1 MPGGGRLAI
10 ALKRVERDLV
20 LSMRDEG
27 RGMARDEQ
35 RRLFEPLAATGRAG
49 SGLGLAIVFQI
60 VRQHGGDIQVSSAAG
75 QGTQFE
81 VRLPL
86 LPVPVPA

>member
-1 MPGGGRLAI
+1 MPGGGRLHI
-10 ALKRVERDLV
+10 TLRRVGRDLV
-20 LSMRDEG
+20 LGMRDEG
-27 RGMARDEQ
+27 RGMPGAEQ
-35 RRLFEPLAATGRAG
+35 RRLFEPLATGGRAG

-60 VRQHGGDIQVSSAAG
+60 VRQHGGDITVLSAAG

-86 LPVPVPA
+86 LSVSVPA